1 MTDQQNIFDEKLI
14 DIRKKRLKNNF
25 STFIHDLAISD
36 LKDRLLEI
44 GNECLEILIVGHFAK
59 YWSNNLTIKKTKYIK
74 ENKFLNI
81 LPRSQDLIISALH
94 LHSANDPISKLVQM
108 RFGLKTN
115 GIFLGYAVGEKSLYE
130 LRRSF
135 EYAEIK
141 NFGGISPRIHPMITI
156 PTFGSL
162 LNRSG
167 FNFSVTDK
175 LHFEI
180 EYDNP
185 MHLIHDIKR
194 IGETNSL
201 LNRNKK
207 ILTKSF
213 LKDVLNFYQKNFLS
227 KKSKNKYIST
237 FDIICL
243 TGWNSKPKNMV

>member
-14 DIRKKRLKNNF
+14 DIRKKRVKNNF

-115 GIFLGYAVGEKSLYE
+115 GIFLGYAFGNLVFREFLRDLCSKRWRKTYGILIEFSDFSYRTDLY
-130 LRRSF
+130 
-135 EYAEIK
+135 
-141 NFGGISPRIHPMITI
+141 
-156 PTFGSL
+156 
-162 LNRSG
+162 
-167 FNFSVTDK
+167 
-175 LHFEI
+175 
-180 EYDNP
+180 
-185 MHLIHDIKR
+185 
-194 IGETNSL
+194 
-201 LNRNKK
+201 
-207 ILTKSF
+207 
-213 LKDVLNFYQKNFLS
+213 
-227 KKSKNKYIST
+227 
-237 FDIICL
+237 
-243 TGWNSKPKNMV
+243 PKNAFFEKAVLFFWKLSLGQNVPS